1 MSPSSS
7 LLPRPPPSLGPL
19 FRLTEPT
26 VSLDPP
32 PLAAA
37 ATGPGV
43 EEREREEA
51 DANERTMEAAAGG
64 GRSRAL
70 RKGAPPF
77 GLLLHLPQHASWKRR
92 RRGEGSA
99 HTHSHTGEN
108 GGSVVRVEREE
119 EEEEGALSLLPHPV
133 LLRTCASLSRRRER
147 KRGSPPP
154 TFSLHKSTNPVTERR
169 EGASV
174 KTIRAA
180 GGGGKKRGKGG
191 EGRP

>member
-1 MSPSSS
+1 MSPPSS
-7 LLPRPPPSLGPL
+7 LLSRQPPSLAPL

-26 VSLDPP
+26 VSHDPP

-119 EEEEGALSLLPHPV
+119 EEEGPFRSSPIQYYYERVPLSPAGGKEKEALLPPP
-133 LLRTCASLSRRRER
+133 SLCISQL
-147 KRGSPPP
+147 
-154 TFSLHKSTNPVTERR
+154 TL
-169 EGASV
+169 
-174 KTIRAA
+174 
-180 GGGGKKRGKGG
+180 
-191 EGRP
+191 